1 MIQAISA
8 AQPVTKTVA
17 TKNVTKPLN
26 YTAERVKKENN
37 KSIDEKQ
44 HDNLVL
50 ELDYIGKSLKAL
62 LDVKAGKN
70 VDVKKQ
76 ANKLEEDDV
85 KTPAQ
90 KQKDDV
96 IVELGYIG
104 DVLKNLADVNAG
116 KEVKEVAKPN
126 HKGSDR

>member
-8 AQPVTKTVA
+8 AQPATKTVS
-17 TKNVTKPLN
+17 TKNVTKPLS
-26 YTAERVKKENN
+26 YTADRIKKDNR
-37 KSIDEKQ
+37 SIDEKQ

-50 ELDYIGKSLKAL
+50 ELDYIGKSLKAI

-76 ANKLEEDDV
+76 ANKLEDDDV

-96 IVELGYIG
+96 IVELGFIG

-116 KEVKEVAKPN
+116 KEVKEVAKFSN
-126 HKGSDR
+126 KASDR